1 LAMVWQKTFLYD
13 AEGNGNYY
21 SPSAEISVAVDPATD
36 EILVAWSAYE
46 NTEEISAGDNA
57 VILLKLDTDGQI
69 IWKRAWAIYES
80 DVNINDFGNGNRALS
95 IHGDKFTFVGDSD
108 GPDDDSSN
116 AMIVTLPLDGTGTG
130 QHDFW
135 KYVEL
140 NDLRIRV
147 QDITSPTSTT
157 FTPIVN
163 TGGITDTENVKY
175 YFTDYPG
182 TDFTLYPTV
191 IRSNE
196 GGAVEFAD
204 GSKQTFSTAIIPQVK
219 SGGNRYWL
227 RPEDSGRHIL
237 VESQGYSMRI
247 PNWERVTLPVGYTVT
262 IINVSGSTLYIG
274 NEDPN
279 NGIRGE
285 MWFSGGN
292 NKTPAV
298 GIDDNGSGQMV
309 TLVKIKEG
317 TRSDSGD
324 DHGDIWMI
332 AGADI
337 FDDF

>member
-1 LAMVWQKTFLYD
+1 MKTMDIMEIIDSIKVVINNRNRLTTTKKMVEKLLLLNPQEKIIIID
-13 AEGNGNYY
+13 NGSTYAPLLNWY
-21 SPSAEISVAVDPATD
+21 D
-36 EILVAWSAYE
+36 EIKDRVDIRLGTNEGHLA
-46 NTEEISAGDNA
+46 
-57 VILLKLDTDGQI
+57 L
-69 IWKRAWAIYES
+69 WAIGLFKE
-80 DVNINDFGNGNRALS
+80 L
-95 IHGDKFTFVGDSD
+95 GDYFIYTDSD
-108 GPDDDSSN
+108 
-116 AMIVTLPLDGTGTG
+116 I
-130 QHDFW
+130 
-135 KYVEL
+135 EL

-157 FTPIVN
+157 FTPNVN
-163 TGGITDTENVKY
+163 TGGISDTENVKY
-175 YFTDYPG
+175 YFTDYPN
-182 TDFTLYPTV
+182 TDFTLYPIV

-204 GSKQTFSTAIIPQVK
+204 GSKQTFSAAVIPQVR

-237 VESQGYSMRI
+237 VESTGYSMRI

-262 IINVSGSTLYIG
+262 IINISGSELTIV
-274 NEDPN
+274 NEETN
-279 NGIRGE
+279 NGIQGE
-285 MWFSGGN
+285 LWWSGN
-292 NKTPAV
+292 DMKTSYV